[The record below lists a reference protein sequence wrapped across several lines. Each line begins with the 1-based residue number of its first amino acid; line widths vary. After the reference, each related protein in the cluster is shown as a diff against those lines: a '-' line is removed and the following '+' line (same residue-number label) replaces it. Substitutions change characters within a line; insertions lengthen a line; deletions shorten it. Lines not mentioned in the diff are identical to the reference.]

1 MIRTEKTLSEVMA
14 LLSSQGYT
22 EGYNLLQL
30 RGSRDNQSNEI
41 DFANLVIDKI
51 YRFSGQ
57 NDAADEAILYS
68 ISNLKNGLKGLFVN
82 GYGIY
87 TDEEASTI
95 IEKISLNTLDYA
107 NHE

>member
-22 EGYNLLQL
+22 EDYNLLQI

>member
-1 MIRTEKTLSEVMA
+1 MIRTEKTLSEVMT
-14 LLSSQGYT
+14 LLNSQGYT
-22 EGYNLLQL
+22 EDYNLLQL

>member
-22 EGYNLLQL
+22 EDYNLLQL

-57 NDAADEAILYS
+57 NDAVDEAILYS

>member
-22 EGYNLLQL
+22 EDYNLLQL
-30 RGSRDNQSNEI
+30 RGSSDNQSNEI
-41 DFANLVIDKI
+41 DFGNLVIDKI

-68 ISNLKNGLKGLFVN
+68 ISNLKNGIKGIFVN

-87 TDEEASTI
+87 TDEDATTI
-95 IEKISLNTLDYA
+95 IEKISLNTVDYA

>member
-1 MIRTEKTLSEVMA
+1 MA

-22 EGYNLLQL
+22 EDYNLLQL

>member
-1 MIRTEKTLSEVMA
+1 MA

-22 EGYNLLQL
+22 EDYNLLQL

-68 ISNLKNGLKGLFVN
+68 ISNLKNGLKGLFVK

>member
-14 LLSSQGYT
+14 VLNSQGYT
-22 EGYNLLQL
+22 EDYNLLQL
-30 RGSRDNQSNEI
+30 PGYRHNESTEI
-41 DFANLVIDKI
+41 DFRHLVIDKV

-68 ISNLKNGLKGLFVN
+68 ISNLKNGIKGVFVN

-87 TDEEASTI
+87 TDEEATAI
-95 IEKISLNTLDYA
+95 IEKISLST
-107 NHE
+107 

>member
-22 EGYNLLQL
+22 EDYNLLQL

-87 TDEEASTI
+87 TDEDATTI
-95 IEKISLNTLDYA
+95 IEKISLNTVDYA

>member
-22 EGYNLLQL
+22 EDYNLLQL

-68 ISNLKNGLKGLFVN
+68 ISNLKNGLKGLFIN

>member
-1 MIRTEKTLSEVMA
+1 
-14 LLSSQGYT
+14 
-22 EGYNLLQL
+22 LQL

-68 ISNLKNGLKGLFVN
+68 ISNLKTDSRLFVN

-95 IEKISLNTLDYA
+95 IEKISLNTLIMRITSRHSTISRLA
-107 NHE
+107 FFCGLK

>member
-1 MIRTEKTLSEVMA
+1 MIRTDKTLSEVMA

-22 EGYNLLQL
+22 EDYNLLQL

>member
-22 EGYNLLQL
+22 EDYNLLQL

-51 YRFSGQ
+51 YCFSGQ

>member
-22 EGYNLLQL
+22 EDYNLLQL

>member
-22 EGYNLLQL
+22 EDYNLLQL

-68 ISNLKNGLKGLFVN
+68 ISNLKNGIKGIFVN

-87 TDEEASTI
+87 TDEDATTI
-95 IEKISLNTLDYA
+95 IEKISLNTVDYA

>member
-22 EGYNLLQL
+22 EDYNLLQL

-68 ISNLKNGLKGLFVN
+68 KSNIKNGLKGLFVN

>member
-1 MIRTEKTLSEVMA
+1 MIQTEKTLSEVMA

-22 EGYNLLQL
+22 EDYNLLQL